1 MLTFVHQKKMMEI
14 YEYIFK
20 EFKEGRIA
28 PFYEK
33 MYPELLAYTTRLL
46 GEDFA
51 FLSEDCVQDVV
62 FQTYQRKD
70 TFTSLLQWKIF
81 LYTCVRN
88 KAISVLRK
96 GQAQRNYLSQVEEG
110 EDDLS
115 VSFIEQ
121 ETITLVYEAI
131 NALPQKYKTIFEMS
145 FEQGLKNAEIA
156 QALQVAEITVK
167 KQKSKMIEMIR
178 LDLQRKMDKELLCVL
193 LGVFENSL

>member
-1 MLTFVHQKKMMEI
+1 MEV
-14 YEYIFK
+14 YEYIFE

-33 MYPELLAYTTRLL
+33 MYPELLSYTTRLL

-62 FQTYQRKD
+62 FEAYQRRS

-81 LYTCVRN
+81 MYTCVRN

-96 GQAQRNYLSQVEEG
+96 GQAQRNYLAQLDEDEE
-110 EDDLS
+110 EIS
-115 VSFIEQ
+115 VGFIEQ
-121 ETITLVYEAI
+121 ETITLLYEAI
-131 NALPQKYKTIFEMS
+131 NALPQKYRTIFEMS

-156 QALQVAEITVK
+156 QALQMAEITVK
-167 KQKSKMIEMIR
+167 KRKGKMIELLR
-178 LDLQRKMDKELLCVL
+178 LDLQRKMDKELLCLL
-193 LGVFENSL
+193 LGIFENSI